1 MLQEFKKFI
10 LRGNVVELAIA
21 VIIGTAFGRITTSL
35 VNDVLMPILGIFV
48 GGINFTDLK
57 IVIKEA
63 YGETAELALYYGN
76 FIQSIIDFLIIG
88 FAIFV
93 IIKLI
98 NSMHRKKKEP
108 DAPPTPSKEEILLE
122 EIRDILKERSS

>member
-1 MLQEFKKFI
+1 MLQEFKNF
-10 LRGNVVELAIA
+10 LMRGNVVELAIA

-122 EIRDILKERSS
+122 EIRDILKERSL

>member
-88 FAIFV
+88 FALFL